1 MHNNHSLQEAGEF
14 LPFFLLAVFL
24 AAILYLAAVYF
35 SNQKYRN
42 WPWYRIIF
50 WSFGILSAAAALFG
64 PLAEQAHLDFRMHMA
79 VHLLLGMLAPLLIA
93 MSCPMTLL
101 LRTLDISAART
112 VTAVLKSPP
121 FRLINHPV
129 TAALLNIGGLYVLY
143 LTSLYHLMHESA
155 FLYAVIHLHIF
166 LAGYLFTVSIVY
178 FDVTPHRFSFL
189 YRSIVLIVALAGH
202 KILAKTLYATPPVGV
217 PRTEA
222 EAASMLMY
230 YGGDL
235 IDAVLIFYLCWH
247 WYKSTAK
254 REPSFIKSSSLN

>member
-1 MHNNHSLQEAGEF
+1 MHDNHALMDSGGF
-14 LPFFLLAVFL
+14 LPLFLLIAL
-24 AAILYLAAVYF
+24 LGISPYLAAVYF

-42 WPWYRIIF
+42 WPLQRIVF
-50 WSFGILSAAAALFG
+50 WSFGIISATAALVG
-64 PLAEQAHLDFRMHMA
+64 PLAEQAHVDFRMHMA

-101 LRTLDISAART
+101 LRTLNISAART
-112 VTAVLKSPP
+112 VMAVLKNPP

-143 LTSLYHLMHESA
+143 LTSLYHLMNESA

-202 KILAKTLYATPPVGV
+202 KILAKTLYATPPEGV

-222 EAASMLMY
+222 EAGSMLMY

-254 REPSFIKSSSLN
+254 REPSFIK